1 MQFRR
6 PLPQDF
12 PKMVQLHNQNLL
24 NNLTPSEQASGFLS
38 ASFSEEQFQ
47 AMDQDLCVVVCTD
60 SDKLCGYACAG
71 SIQYNQNIPL
81 VAAMI
86 ARFPEISYQGRPL
99 SSYHPFIY
107 GPVCIDREYRGQ
119 GLLPK
124 LIETLLSAL
133 PPGFDALTTL
143 ISKDNQ
149 RSIHAH
155 QKLGI
160 EKIGEF
166 EFNGQSFLI
175 LTKKIEAQV

>member
-12 PKMVQLHNQNLL
+12 PKMVQLHHQNLL
-24 NNLTPSEQASGFLS
+24 TNLTPSEQASGFLS

-47 AMDQDLCVVVCTD
+47 AMDRDLCVAVCAD
-60 SDKLCGYACAG
+60 SDKVCGYACAA
-71 SIQYNQNIPL
+71 SIQYNQSIPL

-86 ARFPEISYQGRPL
+86 ARFPEIVYQGRPF

-107 GPVCIDREYRGQ
+107 GPVCIDRAYRGQ
-119 GLLPK
+119 GILSRLVEALLNFLPQDFD
-124 LIETLLSAL
+124 LLTS
-133 PPGFDALTTL
+133 F

-160 EKIGEF
+160 
-166 EFNGQSFLI
+166 
-175 LTKKIEAQV
+175 V